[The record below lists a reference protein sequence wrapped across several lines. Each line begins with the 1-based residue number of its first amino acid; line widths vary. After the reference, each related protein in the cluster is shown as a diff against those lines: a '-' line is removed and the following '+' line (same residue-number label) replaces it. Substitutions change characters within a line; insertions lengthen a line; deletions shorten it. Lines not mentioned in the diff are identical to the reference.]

1 MCSFCS
7 NCKVQFCFVFI
18 RRLFQ
23 GIQIYALLWFLSTL
37 FLPGL
42 DSGQLIILL
51 SIQNKILSPN
61 SLQKFIL
68 SSDHC
73 TLYYVFT
80 LYSKEVILST
90 GVAAEPTHWR
100 QTALWLEP
108 DNCTLVKVG
117 DVISGLLTYKRST
130 QNARDYN
137 LRLDWDINSST
148 SASAIQGK
156 TQNFRLA
163 S

>member
-1 MCSFCS
+1 M
-7 NCKVQFCFVFI
+7 
-18 RRLFQ
+18 
-23 GIQIYALLWFLSTL
+23 
-37 FLPGL
+37 
-42 DSGQLIILL
+42 
-51 SIQNKILSPN
+51 
-61 SLQKFIL
+61 
-68 SSDHC
+68 
-73 TLYYVFT
+73 
-80 LYSKEVILST
+80 
-90 GVAAEPTHWR
+90 AAEPTHWR